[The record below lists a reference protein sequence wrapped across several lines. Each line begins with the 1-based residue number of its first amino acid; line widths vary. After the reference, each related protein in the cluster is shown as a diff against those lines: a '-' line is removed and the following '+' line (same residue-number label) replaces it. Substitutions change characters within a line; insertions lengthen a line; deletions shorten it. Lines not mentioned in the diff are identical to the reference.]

1 MGRVNPWVKC
11 VGCCK
16 MKIYGSGQPVSYE
29 GRVLQKDEGIWV
41 GSAGGLI
48 GSGVTEDEG
57 IWVGLAGGLIGSG
70 VAERRGHM
78 GRVSRR
84 VNWVGCYRK
93 TRAYRSG

>member
-29 GRVLQKDEGIWV
+29 GRVLQKDERIWV
-41 GSAGGLI
+41 GSASGLI
-48 GSGVTEDEG
+48 GSGVT
-57 IWVGLAGGLIGSG
+57 
-70 VAERRGHM
+70 ERRGHM

-84 VNWVGCYRK
+84 VNWVGCYKK
-93 TRAYRSG
+93 TRAYGSGQPAG